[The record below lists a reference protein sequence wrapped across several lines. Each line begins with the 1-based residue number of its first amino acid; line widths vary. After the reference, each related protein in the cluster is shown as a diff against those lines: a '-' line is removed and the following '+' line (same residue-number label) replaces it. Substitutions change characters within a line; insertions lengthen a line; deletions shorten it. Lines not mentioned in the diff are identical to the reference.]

1 MASNRAVDLNGGED
15 EDEALRRAIAMSLGE
30 EVLPSENSGGPSH
43 QDTSEP
49 TGKAH
54 DTPVS
59 QDAPRAEDDNQDDI
73 RRAIAM
79 SLGEDPPPA
88 LGLDHEEM
96 KEERS
101 ARPTVLGLD
110 RKKMEEERLARLRK
124 RKAVENGFPSGANEN
139 GPPSRRPRLMDSLS
153 GQPPTISQARPQQQ
167 APGQP
172 PTAFGGQD
180 PSASAVL
187 RYPTGAVL
195 RTWARG
201 VPRGGDIK
209 IEEVF
214 QKDDLELALLSS
226 YQWDEEWF
234 MGKLDMRKTK
244 VLLVAYA
251 ASEEGVRLSS
261 VE

>member
-15 EDEALRRAIAMSLGE
+15 EDEAVRRAIAMSLGE
-30 EVLPSENSGGPSH
+30 EVPPNENSGGPSH

-49 TGKAH
+49 TAKAH
-54 DTPVS
+54 DTSVS
-59 QDAPRAEDDNQDDI
+59 QAAPREKDDDQDDL

-79 SLGEDPPPA
+79 SLGEDPLA
-88 LGLDHEEM
+88 ARGLDREKLE
-96 KEERS
+96 EERS

-124 RKAVENGFPSGANEN
+124 RKAAEDHFPSGANEI
-139 GPPSRRPRLMDSLS
+139 GPPSRRPRLMNSMS
-153 GQPPTISQARPQQQ
+153 EQPPIIAQVRPQQQ
-167 APGQP
+167 APGQQ
-172 PTAFGGQD
+172 PTAFGGQGA
-180 PSASAVL
+180 SASAVL
-187 RYPTGAVL
+187 RYPAGAVL